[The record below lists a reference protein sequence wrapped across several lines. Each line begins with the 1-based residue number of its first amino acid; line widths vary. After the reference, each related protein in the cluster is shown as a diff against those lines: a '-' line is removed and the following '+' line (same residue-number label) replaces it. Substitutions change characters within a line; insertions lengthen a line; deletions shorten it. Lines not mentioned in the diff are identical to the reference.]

1 MTIIENTIEFIGWY
15 FSLSLIGAPISFL
28 VSVIAIFLYIA
39 LSNRFKNLPKIAII
53 AICGIL
59 SIFIA
64 GIITIIYLSAGSLLF
79 LGANID

>member
-39 LSNRFKNLPKIAII
+39 LSNRFKNLPKILII
-53 AICGIL
+53 LICGVL
-59 SIFIA
+59 SVFVA
-64 GIITIIYLSAGSLLF
+64 GIIALLYLYIGSLF
-79 LGANID
+79 LGEID